1 MPSQSPGDSV
11 SKADAVIS
19 YSLAA
24 VGHEPLKKP
33 KTPGQDPISKEPAG
47 FWDEALQ
54 APLMLCV
61 RQDSA
66 WGRGPSGETG
76 YPVLSRQPRAKVP
89 GGTVWDEALQAPS
102 NAVRQASTQAG
113 GEALLERRG
122 IPTCPDSP
130 GLRSLEAP
138 CLTVDLPACLHPPR
152 RPPLAASV
160 LLERG
165 RRPRLLV

>member
-54 APLMLCV
+54 AP
-61 RQDSA
+61 
-66 WGRGPSGETG
+66 
-76 YPVLSRQPRAKVP
+76 
-89 GGTVWDEALQAPS
+89 S
-102 NAVRQASTQAG
+102 NAVRQASTQPG

-160 LLERG
+160 LPERG